1 MRTFGHI
8 LFGILLISASIFLES
23 YIPKNTKD
31 RTVLNNF
38 ILGVDNSSTLSKKI
52 QLDELNVEFEYDGIV
67 EITKITSDHY
77 LYRGSLCKVSLLL
90 INDNLYAIQYY
101 PKNDNRSEKY
111 RNMLWTKYN
120 VLDQNQN
127 HFWFNCCI
135 EIKYNE
141 DDNNDKSFI
150 HYDLNLLKKYPQYK
164 DKIY

>member
-101 PKNDNRSEKY
+101 PKNDNRSEK
-111 RNMLWTKYN
+111 LSAKK
-120 VLDQNQN
+120 VDLP
-127 HFWFNCCI
+127 
-135 EIKYNE
+135 KE
-141 DDNNDKSFI
+141 DIINKDEKPISEVNFQDKF
-150 HYDLNLLKKYPQYK
+150 
-164 DKIY
+164 